1 MLTESR
7 VTEDYEEDLLDYN
20 NEPLLKFEKKRSN
33 SISNKIKFTN
43 NIYPTARKL
52 SNDNKLG
59 KHDKLHVVQATI
71 ESGISKSSST
81 SSSKISRNSTLH
93 DSINYYLNSKESKKV
108 MSNSDKDL
116 LPANYFNT
124 DKSVSSIAVTAD
136 DDLDNVSYSSDDTV
150 DLISQARDYYLEDE
164 DAIENMKVLLTET
177 RYHGPTFDPSRL
189 SLSIP
194 TYSSSASS
202 SSSHSNKTPY
212 FKIERL
218 DEEPEDKNEE
228 GL

>member
-1 MLTESR
+1 M
-7 VTEDYEEDLLDYN
+7 
-20 NEPLLKFEKKRSN
+20 P
-33 SISNKIKFTN
+33 
-43 NIYPTARKL
+43 
-52 SNDNKLG
+52 
-59 KHDKLHVVQATI
+59 
-71 ESGISKSSST
+71 
-81 SSSKISRNSTLH
+81 
-93 DSINYYLNSKESKKV
+93 
-108 MSNSDKDL
+108 NSDKEL

-124 DKSVSSIAVTAD
+124 DKSVSSLAVTAD

-202 SSSHSNKTPY
+202 SSSSNSNKTPY

-228 GL
+228 GGL